1 MRRVVPLLL
10 AGVLVSGVSGSALA
24 ASLSFTG
31 SIDAEITYTPE
42 DKWMGRTGIEI
53 SSGMSA
59 TNKYTLKLGYFDEEK
74 NFWQGYSTW
83 TFRPSEI
90 SLYAQGALWSGGP
103 TLKGTLGDFAMLGP
117 VYIAGDTEK
126 AALRG
131 IMVENLP
138 FGATRTSVYWGW
150 PREDIA
156 PLTAE
161 PQSKSWGGSVGIAN
175 YRGLSLTAYGAIR
188 TGQFESSW
196 GDSTRRAPDGTVMV
210 FDHVDETNVSP
221 YEGLYLYTENYHRSS
236 GWYSSLN
243 WDMAF
248 ITSDGRIIKYIP
260 AGTSKDGWGPPDTNP
275 AYEYVITAYKDP
287 ALQWIRDHIKP
298 YAETEQRVMWES
310 SYIDVHNYAEAVGA
324 LEGTYAIAGLRLKGQ
339 LGRLVTTEHITPK
352 QPGLP
357 TQKES
362 SKTFA
367 SFYIVSASTDV
378 PIGTELAAKPLTL
391 TGEYRNIDEGFTPWA
406 RSTVTDTSES
416 GYNRIEA
423 QRGQRGFNLVASSTI
438 VPENPV
444 DIKLTLDSYTRGEE
458 KSQTA
463 TLELTTKLA
472 GYELASKLGTDST
485 ELAVAREIN
494 LGIKDITKFKP
505 SYTVTLGA
513 DSSSSYKLA
522 LDMVVSL
529 GAFRGIAANF
539 GYETKLQAGQQNA
552 TTITSASATYKAPNG
567 WELSGGWVSPDD
579 TSTRDD
585 TYLRLYYKVNI

>member
-1 MRRVVPLLL
+1 
-10 AGVLVSGVSGSALA
+10 
-24 ASLSFTG
+24 
-31 SIDAEITYTPE
+31 
-42 DKWMGRTGIEI
+42 
-53 SSGMSA
+53 
-59 TNKYTLKLGYFDEEK
+59 
-74 NFWQGYSTW
+74 
-83 TFRPSEI
+83 
-90 SLYAQGALWSGGP
+90 
-103 TLKGTLGDFAMLGP
+103 
-117 VYIAGDTEK
+117 
-126 AALRG
+126 
-131 IMVENLP
+131 
-138 FGATRTSVYWGW
+138 
-150 PREDIA
+150 
-156 PLTAE
+156 
-161 PQSKSWGGSVGIAN
+161 
-175 YRGLSLTAYGAIR
+175 
-188 TGQFESSW
+188 
-196 GDSTRRAPDGTVMV
+196 
-210 FDHVDETNVSP
+210 
-221 YEGLYLYTENYHRSS
+221 
-236 GWYSSLN
+236 
-243 WDMAF
+243 
-248 ITSDGRIIKYIP
+248 
-260 AGTSKDGWGPPDTNP
+260 
-275 AYEYVITAYKDP
+275 
-287 ALQWIRDHIKP
+287 
-298 YAETEQRVMWES
+298 
-310 SYIDVHNYAEAVGA
+310 
-324 LEGTYAIAGLRLKGQ
+324 LRLKGQ

-362 SKTFA
+362 SKSFA

-463 TLELTTKLA
+463 TLELATKLA